1 VLAKHARRL
10 SVKSDTPVEYK
21 LVTKSASP
29 FPQHKGQPLYFG
41 LIRLAKAYV
50 SFHLMP
56 LYVCPVLAKG
66 ISPLLK
72 KRLQGKTCFNFK
84 TDPEPE
90 QVAELQQL
98 TQAAVD
104 RWGEQ
109 KCL

>member
-1 VLAKHARRL
+1 MPRAC
-10 SVKSDTPVEYK
+10 E
-21 LVTKSASP
+21 
-29 FPQHKGQPLYFG
+29 G
-41 LIRLAKAYV
+41 
-50 SFHLMP
+50 HL
-56 LYVCPVLAKG
+56 
-66 ISPLLK
+66 PLLK
-72 KRLQGKTCFNFK
+72 KRMQGKTWFNFK